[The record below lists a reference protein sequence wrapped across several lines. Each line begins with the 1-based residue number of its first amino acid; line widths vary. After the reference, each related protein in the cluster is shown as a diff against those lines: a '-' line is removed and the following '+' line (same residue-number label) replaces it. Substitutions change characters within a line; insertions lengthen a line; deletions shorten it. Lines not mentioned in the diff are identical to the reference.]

1 MRRGGWLQEPHQALW
16 GQVSQAVCA
25 KTSFSIYFYF
35 LGISP
40 KHFQAPLRRPAC
52 VWHQLSLNQPPS
64 RSAGATTRSPRGDP
78 LVLFYFLSF
87 FPSLFPQILIFFPS
101 LSAGSSPPEVLRGG
115 AVTGKR
121 DPGSARPGPAAA
133 LRPAPGARGLK
144 MAALGLLLQA
154 AAGCG
159 SAGPLR
165 LCRRYRGARGLCSRL
180 PAPESTEEA
189 RQEEEEEPQ
198 PAATAAA
205 GGEGQD
211 GGAAMGMGEA
221 AGDKPNRHKPKRVK
235 PSRNGLS

>member
-1 MRRGGWLQEPHQALW
+1 MTGNRG
-16 GQVSQAVCA
+16 
-25 KTSFSIYFYF
+25 
-35 LGISP
+35 
-40 KHFQAPLRRPAC
+40 
-52 VWHQLSLNQPPS
+52 
-64 RSAGATTRSPRGDP
+64 
-78 LVLFYFLSF
+78 
-87 FPSLFPQILIFFPS
+87 
-101 LSAGSSPPEVLRGG
+101 
-115 AVTGKR
+115 
-121 DPGSARPGPAAA
+121 PGSARPGPAAA

-198 PAATAAA
+198 PAAAAA

-221 AGDKPNRHKPKRVK
+221 AGKRDGLNRTGINRAEP
-235 PSRNGLS
+235 G

>member
-1 MRRGGWLQEPHQALW
+1 MAAGPSPGAL
-16 GQVSQAVCA
+16 GA
-25 KTSFSIYFYF
+25 SFSGCVCEDILFHLFSF
-35 LGISP
+35 LGDISQTFP
-40 KHFQAPLRRPAC
+40 SPFEATCVRVAPTILEPTAFALGRSHHTLPAR
-52 VWHQLSLNQPPS
+52 
-64 RSAGATTRSPRGDP
+64 RSACFV
-78 LVLFYFLSF
+78 LLFVLFSLT
-87 FPSLFPQILIFFPS
+87 FPSDFNFFPS